1 VVVRI
6 VPPLP
11 DPPEEPE
18 HPALPEPETLSE
30 PLHAVPDLRGT
41 GPVGPD
47 DPAREAI
54 RATLGRNVAK
64 LTRHEIGLR
73 DGTPDSVRKL
83 RIAARRLRSD
93 LNTFRPLLDPV
104 WARTLSQ
111 ELGTLAR
118 GLGAARDREVTLQ
131 RLERDVEVLPA
142 GAPREE
148 TLAYLRTVLNAD
160 LAAARDGVV
169 SALDAEGTA
178 ALIAAMQTAADNPR
192 TTDEADR
199 SCRAVLPPLVAAAY
213 RKLAKRARHLHL
225 DPPGTAVHADA
236 DENWHDTRILAKRA
250 RYAADACVPVF
261 GEPSRNL
268 ALKLADITRCLGEH
282 QDAAIAAAAA
292 IDLAR
297 NPDCPAPAALGLGL
311 LHGVQREGVLAARAI
326 FEDLWPESTPLAA
339 VHEQLG
345 HAVTNVADQRPSSD

>member
-1 VVVRI
+1 MIVRI

-11 DPPEEPE
+11 EEPE
-18 HPALPEPETLSE
+18 QPES
-30 PLHAVPDLRGT
+30 RGS

-54 RATLGRNVAK
+54 RASLGRNVAK
-64 LTRHEIGLR
+64 LTRHETGVR
-73 DGTPDSVRKL
+73 EGTPGSVRKL

-131 RLERDVEVLPA
+131 RLERDVEVLPP
-142 GAPREE
+142 GAPRAE
-148 TLAYLRTVLNAD
+148 TLAYLQAVLRAD
-160 LAAARDGVV
+160 LAAARDGAV

-178 ALIAAMQTAADNPR
+178 ALITAMQIAADDPH
-192 TTDEADR
+192 TTAEADR
-199 SCRAVLPPLVAAAY
+199 SCRDALPPLVAAAY

-225 DPPGTAVHADA
+225 AAPGTAVHADA
-236 DENWHDTRILAKRA
+236 DDDWHDARILAKRA

-261 GEPSRNL
+261 GEPSADL
-268 ALKLADITRCLGEH
+268 ALRLADITRCLGEH

-292 IDLAR
+292 IELAR
-297 NPDCPAPAALGLGL
+297 HPDCPAPAALGLGL
-311 LHGVQREGVLAARAI
+311 LHGVQREAVLAARAI
-326 FEDLWPESTPLAA
+326 FEDTWPEMRPFAAAHERLSAGRDERRRSTARVA
-339 VHEQLG
+339 
-345 HAVTNVADQRPSSD
+345 TNR